1 LTAAAG
7 VREEL
12 ARLLGEAAVPAQ
24 PDPAYLH
31 DATEMQG
38 VGGWADAVVLP
49 DSVGAA
55 AAAVAWC
62 YERGVAIVPRGGGTG
77 FSGGAV
83 PQGGVVVALDRLNRV
98 RRFEP
103 ELWRAEVDAGISTQ
117 RLRETARG
125 GGLLF
130 PPDPGA
136 AEQSQLGGN
145 IACNAGG
152 PHAFKYGNT
161 RAWIT
166 GVEAVVAGGEVV
178 RFGGPL
184 RKDVAGYDFTGLF
197 CGSEGTLGLLTG
209 AWVRLIPAPEAVIPL
224 AVAYPSTETGC
235 AAILRVLHSGL
246 QPAALEFLD
255 AGALAASRG
264 AFPEPLP
271 EAAAF
276 LVLAEA
282 DGEAGAAARLR
293 DDLLEA
299 LAPEALAGVAFDTPA
314 RVRDLWRWRGGVT
327 YGVLAR
333 RGGKVSED
341 VAVSPDRMGEALA
354 ALAEI
359 GARFDLPVCC
369 WGHAGDGNLHGTFMI
384 DLDSEAERAR
394 AAAAAEALMDAARAL
409 GGTVSAEHGLGLV
422 KRSQFARHLGPAEV
436 RMHLAVKAALDPR
449 GLFNP
454 GKKVWSPS

>member
-1 LTAAAG
+1 
-7 VREEL
+7 
-12 ARLLGEAAVPAQ
+12 
-24 PDPAYLH
+24 
-31 DATEMQG
+31 MQG
-38 VGGWADAVVLP
+38 LRGRADAVVLP
-49 DSVGAA
+49 ESVEQA

-62 YERGVAIVPRGGGTG
+62 YARGVAIVPRGGGTG

-83 PQGGVVVALDRLNRV
+83 PDGGVVVALDRLYRV
-98 RRFEP
+98 RRLQP
-103 ELWRAEVDAGISTQ
+103 ELWRMEVDAGIT
-117 RLRETARG
+117 TARVREAARG
-125 GGLLF
+125 HGLMF

-161 RAWIT
+161 RAWVS
-166 GVEAVVAGGEVV
+166 GVEVVVAGGEVA

-197 CGSEGTLGLLTG
+197 HGSEGTLGLVTG
-209 AWVRLIPAPEAVIPL
+209 AWVRLAPAPEAAIPVL
-224 AVAYPSTETGC
+224 AAYAGHDAGC
-235 AAILRVLHSGL
+235 VAILRVLASGL
-246 QPAALEFLD
+246 VPAALEFLD
-255 AGALAASRG
+255 AGTLAASRG

-276 LVLAEA
+276 LVVAEA
-282 DGEAGAAARLR
+282 DGTRAAASALAGE
-293 DDLLEA
+293 LLEA
-299 LAPEALAGVAFDTPA
+299 LAPGSLAAFALDGAPEAGLAAADGPVAGSASA
-314 RVRDLWRWRGGVT
+314 RTAALWRWRSGVS
-327 YGVLAR
+327 YAVMAQ

-341 VAVSPDRMGEALA
+341 VAVSPDRMPEAMA

-369 WGHAGDGNLHGTFMI
+369 WGHAGDGNLHGTFVI
-384 DLDSEAERAR
+384 DPTSAAQRAR
-394 AAAAAEALMDAARAL
+394 AEAAAEAFMDAARRL

-422 KRSQFARHLGPAEV
+422 KRGQFARHFGAVEA
-436 RMHLAVKAALDPR
+436 RMHLAVKAALDPQ

-454 GKKVWSPS
+454 GKKVWLPPPG